1 MTALVPVR
9 LRPLTVADL
18 ERVVE
23 LERDLFGRDAW
34 SREVYLTELA
44 FPGRYYVAAVE
55 AGAGAGSEDDAGAS
69 GADVDG
75 TLVGYAGIALA
86 EDAEVMTVGV
96 VPERRGR
103 GIGALLVDDLVTRAR
118 DARVRRVFLEVRA
131 GNESARRL
139 YERAGFRSIGTRPRY
154 YGDEDA
160 VAMRLVLRAGVG
172 DLA

>member
-1 MTALVPVR
+1 MTAVVPVR

-18 ERVVE
+18 ERVAE
-23 LERDLFGRDAW
+23 LERELFARDAW
-34 SREVYLTELA
+34 SREVYLAELA

-55 AGAGAGSEDDAGAS
+55 GGGGSDD
-69 GADVDG
+69 

-103 GIGALLVDDLVTRAR
+103 GIGALLVADLVARAR
-118 DARVRRVFLEVRA
+118 EARVRRVFLEVRA

-139 YERAGFRSIGTRPRY
+139 YERAGFSSIGTRPRY

-160 VAMRLVLRAGVG
+160 VAMRLVLRAGMG